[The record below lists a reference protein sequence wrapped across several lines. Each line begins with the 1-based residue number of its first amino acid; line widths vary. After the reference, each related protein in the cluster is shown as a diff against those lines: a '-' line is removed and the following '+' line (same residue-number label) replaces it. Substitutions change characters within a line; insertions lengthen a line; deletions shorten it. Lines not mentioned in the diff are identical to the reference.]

1 MKPIRTFSI
10 LLLLILLLLTG
21 CSIDAL
27 AERGAGVLDIRRGHA
42 QPYGRYVFQFRGELP
57 LSA

>member
-27 AERGAGVLDIRRGHA
+27 AERGAGVLDGLFA
-42 QPYGRYVFQFRGELP
+42 GERIQ
-57 LSA
+57 SAADRKSVV